1 MKARHPAS
9 HGSAEVTSDSLCQG
23 QALTEF
29 LVLTVALVPLYLLIP
44 VIAKYQDV
52 AGEVEMASRYVTFEA
67 MTRNDAQSSWKTPTE
82 LAGDVRRRFFS
93 NTDAPIKTGD
103 VAGNFHAHQNLF
115 WRGPDDTPLIT
126 DFDRDVAVSFG
137 PDHKPNQSDAFT
149 PANDGAPFNGIA
161 GTSTGVN
168 TADKLGL
175 ASKGIYTGNVTVRL
189 ANLPAGLKMY
199 APFDKIDLAIS
210 RHTSAVIDGWQ
221 AKGVTQ
227 VQSRIDSGIL
237 APATNLRN
245 VSAVVNGSVSLVESG
260 HVHGPKLGQLD
271 FWSDVVPSDRLR

>member
-1 MKARHPAS
+1 MKARYPAS
-9 HGSAEVTSDSLCQG
+9 GGFPTKICSRCQG

-29 LVLTVALVPLYLLIP
+29 LVLAVALVPLYLLIP

-52 AGEVEMASRYVTFEA
+52 AGEVEMASRYVTFES
-67 MTRNDAQSSWKTPTE
+67 MTRNDAQSSWKTPAE

-103 VAGNFHAHQNLF
+103 VAGNFRANQNLF
-115 WRGPDDTPLIT
+115 WRGPDDAPLIA

-137 PDHKPNQSDAFT
+137 PAHQPNQSNGFT

-161 GTSTGVN
+161 GTSTGIN

-189 ANLPAGLKMY
+189 ANLPAGLTMY

-210 RHTSAVIDGWQ
+210 RHTSVVIDGWQ
-221 AKGVTQ
+221 AKESAQ
-227 VQSRIDSGIL
+227 VESRIDSGVL
-237 APATNLRN
+237 VPATELRG
-245 VSAVVNGSVSLVESG
+245 VAAVVNGSVSLVESG
-260 HVHGPKLGQLD
+260 QVHGPKLGQLD
-271 FWSDVVPSDRLR
+271 FWSDVVPSDRLK

>member
-9 HGSAEVTSDSLCQG
+9 GDFPTEIYSRCQG

-29 LVLTVALVPLYLLIP
+29 LVLAVALVPLYLLIP

-52 AGEVEMASRYVTFEA
+52 AGEVEMASRYITFEA
-67 MTRNDAQSSWKTPTE
+67 MTRNDAQSSWKTPAE
-82 LAGDVRRRFFS
+82 LAGEVRRRFFS

-103 VAGNFHAHQNLF
+103 VAGNFRANQNLF
-115 WRGPDDTPLIT
+115 WHGPDDTPLIV

-137 PDHKPNQSDAFT
+137 PAHKPDQLDAFT
-149 PANDGAPFNGIA
+149 SANDGAPFNGIA
-161 GTSTGVN
+161 GTSTGIN

-175 ASKGIYTGNVTVRL
+175 ASRGIYTGNVTVRL

-210 RHTSAVIDGWQ
+210 RHTSVVIDGWQ
-221 AKGVTQ
+221 AKGTAQ
-227 VQSRIDSGIL
+227 VQSRIDSGVL
-237 APATNLRN
+237 VPATNLRG
-245 VSAVVNGSVSLVESG
+245 VAAVVNGSVSLVEAG